1 MTRRR
6 AWWGHGHGSGFL
18 AGGEAGA
25 VEAPVGAVL
34 SGGRL
39 VVVWWSS
46 SPLGRWAIRKV
57 ARVWDK
63 MFPETNS
70 YFCAV
75 LLHEVLAC
83 QCACAYERD
92 REGGGGVRGISF

>member
-39 VVVWWSS
+39 VVVQSAG
-46 SPLGRWAIRKV
+46 PVG
-57 ARVWDK
+57 
-63 MFPETNS
+63 
-70 YFCAV
+70 
-75 LLHEVLAC
+75 H
-83 QCACAYERD
+83 Q
-92 REGGGGVRGISF
+92 EGGQGVG